1 MYSFSFFHYYLI
13 FSPKLETKYIGFHIP
28 KFVSVFVET
37 FHQEQTSNNNIL
49 QNLHISEDY
58 KYFFLPQI
66 IANNDSR

>member
-1 MYSFSFFHYYLI
+1 MKEYVFFSFFSLLK
-13 FSPKLETKYIGFHIP
+13 FFPKLETKYIGFHIP

-58 KYFFLPQI
+58 KYFFSSTDHCQ
-66 IANNDSR
+66 

>member
-1 MYSFSFFHYYLI
+1 MYSFPISLL

>member
-1 MYSFSFFHYYLI
+1 MYSFPMSLL

-58 KYFFLPQI
+58 SIGYNQIFFFSSTDHCQ
-66 IANNDSR
+66 

>member
-1 MYSFSFFHYYLI
+1 MYSFPISLL
-13 FSPKLETKYIGFHIP
+13 FSPKLEIKYIGFHIP